1 MRRLISTL
9 MGIGMSLVTPKIMSQ
24 FQDQKIKVVHAMP
37 GRLRIQCDSWKEDT
51 VAKALSENVEKFP
64 LVLSSKA
71 SPITG
76 SLTIEF
82 IIPHISQQELDELMK
97 FIVQTASDA
106 ILDNDAKLMRGIQ
119 KTLGTVDKGI
129 KRQTNG
135 LADFDS
141 LFVLFLL
148 VKGVHS
154 FSHAPAFSSSLL
166 YWAYSIIKGKGS
178 EHPDA

>member
-82 IIPHISQQELDELMK
+82 IMPQQELDELMK

-178 EHPDA
+178 EQPHA

>member
-1 MRRLISTL
+1 M
-9 MGIGMSLVTPKIMSQ
+9 
-24 FQDQKIKVVHAMP
+24 
-37 GRLRIQCDSWKEDT
+37 
-51 VAKALSENVEKFP
+51 
-64 LVLSSKA
+64 
-71 SPITG
+71 
-76 SLTIEF
+76 
-82 IIPHISQQELDELMK
+82 PHISQQELDELMQ

-106 ILDNDAKLMRGIQ
+106 ILHTDAKLMRGIQ

-154 FSHAPAFSSSLL
+154 FSHSPAFSSSLW
-166 YWAYSIIKGKGS
+166 YWAYTIIKGKGS
-178 EHPDA
+178 ERPHA